1 MGFVECMSKMLFLT
15 TKQTRFVSH
24 QPLTRF
30 ACERPLF
37 VTSKHY
43 IHLATYAA
51 KAVKSGCVMIWK
63 VIMTVEIS
71 TEVSTDDEV
80 RPSLFQA
87 SVKSLGIHRLTL

>member
-1 MGFVECMSKMLFLT
+1 MH
-15 TKQTRFVSH
+15 VSGH
-24 QPLTRF
+24 YS
-30 ACERPLF
+30 LF

-43 IHLATYAA
+43 IHLATYTA
-51 KAVKSGCVMIWK
+51 KAVKSVCVMIWK